1 MPKIPVQNTYTITEG
16 QAPKLQDEKAQL
28 MKIAIA
34 SGKGGTGKTT
44 IAVNFALA
52 LEDVQLFDCDV
63 EEPNCNL
70 FLGFDLEPVEEV
82 TCLVPEINPDW
93 CTLCKNCASFCKY
106 NALAALPNKILSFP
120 SLCHGCGGCRYVCP
134 AEAIEEKPRPIGM
147 IEKTSSKNSL
157 TFFRGIL
164 DIGEVMATPVI
175 RALQRHIDESRPVIL
190 DSPPG
195 TACPALAVMGCADY
209 CVLVTES
216 TPFGFHDFL
225 LALEAT
231 RALKVPAGVVLN
243 RDGIGDSR
251 VEDFCRAEGI
261 PILLRI
267 PDERMIARL
276 YSEGIPFI
284 KEMPE
289 WKEKFKNILKTI
301 NTVTCKSKG
310 V

>member
-1 MPKIPVQNTYTITEG
+1 
-16 QAPKLQDEKAQL
+16 

-44 IAVNFALA
+44 VAVNFALA

-82 TCLVPEINPDW
+82 TCPVPEINPDR
-93 CTLCKNCASFCKY
+93 CTLCRSCASFCKY
-106 NALAALPNKILSFP
+106 NALAVLPNKILSFP

-134 AEAIEEKPRPIGM
+134 AEAIEEKPRTIGM
-147 IEKTSSKNSL
+147 IEKTPSKNSL
-157 TFFRGIL
+157 TFFSGIL

-175 RALQRHIDESRPVIL
+175 RALQRHIDESRHVIL

-195 TACPALAVMGCADY
+195 AACPALAVMGCADY

-231 RALKVPAGVVLN
+231 RALNVPAGVVLN
-243 RDGIGDSR
+243 RDGIGDSS
-251 VEDFCRAEGI
+251 VEDFCKAEGI
-261 PILLRI
+261 PILLSI
-267 PDERMIARL
+267 PDERMIASL

-289 WKEKFKNILKTI
+289 WKEKFKNMLKTI
-301 NTVTCKSKG
+301 NTVTCRSKG

>member
-1 MPKIPVQNTYTITEG
+1 
-16 QAPKLQDEKAQL
+16 

-44 IAVNFALA
+44 VAVNLALA

-70 FLGFDLEPVEEV
+70 FLGFELEPVEKV
-82 TCLVPEINPDW
+82 TCLVPEINPDR
-93 CTLCKNCASFCKY
+93 CTLCGNCADFCKY
-106 NALAALPNKILSFP
+106 NALAALPKKILSFP
-120 SLCHGCGGCRYVCP
+120 SLCHGCGGCTLVCP
-134 AEAIEEKPRPIGM
+134 AGAIEEKPRQIGM
-147 IEKTSSKNSL
+147 IEKAPSETSLKFL
-157 TFFRGIL
+157 RGIL
-164 DIGEVMATPVI
+164 NIGEATATPVI
-175 RALQRHIDESRPVIL
+175 RALQRHIDESRPAII

-195 TACPALAVMGCADY
+195 TACPVLAVMGCADY

-225 LALEAT
+225 LALEAA
-231 RALKVPAGVVLN
+231 RALNVPVGVVLN
-243 RDGIGDSR
+243 RDGLGDSR

-267 PDERMIARL
+267 PNDRMIARL

-284 KEMPE
+284 MEMPE
-289 WKEKFKNILKTI
+289 WKEKFEDMFETIKTLA
-301 NTVTCKSKG
+301 CKSKG
-310 V
+310 VL

>member
-1 MPKIPVQNTYTITEG
+1 
-16 QAPKLQDEKAQL
+16 

-44 IAVNFALA
+44 VAVNLALA
-52 LEDVQLFDCDV
+52 IEEVQLFDCDV

-70 FLGFDLEPVEEV
+70 FLEFELEPVEEV
-82 TCLVPEINPDW
+82 ICLVPEINPDM
-93 CTLCKNCASFCKY
+93 CTLCRNCSSFCKY

-120 SLCHGCGGCRYVCP
+120 ALCHGCGGCSFVCL
-134 AEAIEEKPRPIGM
+134 AGALKEKPRPIGM
-147 IEKTSSKNSL
+147 IEKASPESSL
-157 TFFRGIL
+157 TFICGTL
-164 DIGEVMATPVI
+164 NIGEAMATPVI
-175 RALQRHIDESRPVIL
+175 RSLQRHIDENRPVIF

-195 TACPALAVMGCADY
+195 TACPVLSVMGYADY

-225 LALEAT
+225 LALEAA
-231 RALKVPAGVVLN
+231 RALKVPVGVVLN
-243 RDGIGDSR
+243 RDGLGDSR
-251 VEDFCRAEGI
+251 VEEFCRAEGI

-267 PDERMIARL
+267 PNDKMIARL
-276 YSEGIPFI
+276 YSEGTPFV

-289 WKEKFKNILKTI
+289 WKKKFEDMFETIKALACKNT
-301 NTVTCKSKG
+301 G